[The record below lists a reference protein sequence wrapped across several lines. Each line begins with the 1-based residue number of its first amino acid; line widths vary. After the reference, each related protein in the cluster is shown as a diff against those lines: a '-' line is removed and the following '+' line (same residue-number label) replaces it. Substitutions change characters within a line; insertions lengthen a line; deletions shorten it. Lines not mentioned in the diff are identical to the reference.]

1 MERSIEFLF
10 LANMSL
16 HVGNV
21 LNVSGMPVASH
32 PRSSIDDVK
41 LVHGI

>member
-16 HVGNV
+16 HVGNA
-21 LNVSGMPVASH
+21 LNVSGTPVA
-32 PRSSIDDVK
+32 
-41 LVHGI
+41 